1 MPARKVGLM
10 TFSLSQHQWE
20 KIADAFLDSSAHQQT
35 SPNKWL
41 ASSLCP
47 SYTALSPASISYY
60 WNLYFYSGN
69 MFSLPLPIIN
79 TEWTRLHFFQAFCL
93 HVAFLPLFQLW
104 IRLVRQ
110 HRMVQKKQPGKL
122 QKHCLALGKNV
133 DLRNDVD
140 VSKQYCMYSPP
151 LRFPSPLCRKRK
163 LSETWITTLPPHT
176 KS

>member
-1 MPARKVGLM
+1 MHSLIALLTSRHPPTNGL
-10 TFSLSQHQWE
+10 L
-20 KIADAFLDSSAHQQT
+20 
-35 SPNKWL
+35 
-41 ASSLCP
+41 
-47 SYTALSPASISYY
+47 PASVPHTQHWALHPFPITGH
-60 WNLYFYSGN
+60 WQDMPLYFYSGN
-69 MFSLPLPIIN
+69 MFSPPLPIIN